1 MTKNKIEF
9 IRGIAMCF
17 IMVLGMNFF
26 ETTVHMRQL
35 NFNVLLTSFNTFI
48 FVFIAAYFIQN
59 LIVGRLKNY
68 VIKFFLEDEKSPLAF
83 ILFNVIF
90 IVTFMSMIMTVIGSL
105 IGGESLNFILN
116 NYFNVWPR
124 NFCVAFFLNL
134 LIASPFCNYFINKL
148 ENLKVK
154 EI

>member
-9 IRGIAMCF
+9 IRGVVMCF
-17 IMVLGMNFF
+17 IMVFGMNIF
-26 ETTVHMRQL
+26 ETTIHFGML
-35 NFNVLLTSFNTFI
+35 NLSVLLVSFNTFI
-48 FVFIAAYFIQN
+48 FVFIMAYLVQY
-59 LIVGRLKNY
+59 LVVGRMKNY
-68 VIKFFLEDEKSPLAF
+68 VIKKYLSEEESKLAF
-83 ILFNVIF
+83 ILFNIIF
-90 IVTFMSMIMTVIGSL
+90 IVTFMSMIMTVIGSI
-105 IGGESLNFILN
+105 IGGESLFYILN
-116 NYFNVWPR
+116 NYFNIWPR